1 MFTPP
6 NVSRVTCHMSCVTCH
21 MLRVTCHMSRVT
33 CHVSLFLFFSFF
45 LRTKWWSLSVEGLSS
60 TGLPRLVFSTAP
72 ASPGLLIILT
82 GSLNCHSL
90 PSPFSPI
97 VFAARQQHAADY
109 LLLDIWP
116 SLVWQEQLAALC
128 QHSGVCCLLSDTS
141 VIVLL
146 RPDDCEGTS

>member
-1 MFTPP
+1 MKTKLITVILP
-6 NVSRVTCHMSCVTCH
+6 NLLCKLALYKIYKNYPLSE
-21 MLRVTCHMSRVT
+21 
-33 CHVSLFLFFSFF
+33 LFNYE
-45 LRTKWWSLSVEGLSS
+45 VI
-60 TGLPRLVFSTAP
+60 FSTAP

-82 GSLNCHSL
+82 GSLNWNAL
-90 PSPFSPI
+90 PSLFSPV

-128 QHSGVCCLLSDTS
+128 QHSGVCCLLPNTS

-146 RPDDCEGTS
+146 RPDDC